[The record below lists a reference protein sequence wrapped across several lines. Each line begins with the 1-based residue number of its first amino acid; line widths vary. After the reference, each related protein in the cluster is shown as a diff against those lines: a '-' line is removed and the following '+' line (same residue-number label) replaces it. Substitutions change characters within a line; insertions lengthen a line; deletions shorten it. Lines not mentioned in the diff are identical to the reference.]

1 MKVALGQGEL
11 DEMSCAEKLDCVTS
25 ALRSRE
31 NAALMEMLMKHLR
44 FDQFRHMYDF
54 ASYDFQSLHTH
65 CLKKSLA
72 SPGRNKTKNGRQKME
87 EMRQKIKNL
96 PRVDMY
102 LTQDCTGNTGR
113 IAQINQ
119 AMQDAKN
126 IGKLAKEMVERRSIA
141 EEEKGKEDD
150 RKMKEAKTEEKR
162 KLEEKQQLEK
172 EASEK
177 RQRGKSAKKRRNKE
191 KKRKEVENTAVV
203 KSKTDEAS
211 GEKVKVKASLRST
224 ISELEMEEERAKLA
238 IASAMEEENNSS
250 LALESRLKIVQEEQE
265 HLQEEI
271 RDVEAAL
278 ESLLKRKVKIIEQEE
293 EAGREVKELE
303 ERRKDSKKLTATK
316 VNDWMEKIENVQEKL
331 KVVHQELQLVEARGR
346 GGVNSELERFMERQM
361 EELREELECPVCLE
375 VTTKAPI
382 YKCSDDHIVCRYF
395 FAV

>member
-1 MKVALGQGEL
+1 
-11 DEMSCAEKLDCVTS
+11 
-25 ALRSRE
+25 
-31 NAALMEMLMKHLR
+31 
-44 FDQFRHMYDF
+44 
-54 ASYDFQSLHTH
+54 
-65 CLKKSLA
+65 
-72 SPGRNKTKNGRQKME
+72 
-87 EMRQKIKNL
+87 
-96 PRVDMY
+96 MY
-102 LTQDCTGNTGR
+102 LTRDCTGNTGK
-113 IAQINQ
+113 IAQISQ

-126 IGKLAKEMVERRSIA
+126 IGKLAKDMEERRRMA

-150 RKMKEAKTEEKR
+150 RKMKEAKTEEKK
-162 KLEEKQQLEK
+162 KLDEKQQLEK

-177 RQRGKSAKKRRNKE
+177 RKRGKSAKKRRNKE
-191 KKRKEVENTAVV
+191 KKRKEVENTNVG
-203 KSKTDEAS
+203 SKMDEAP

-271 RDVEAAL
+271 GDVEAAL

-303 ERRKDSKKLTATK
+303 ERRQDSKKLTATK
-316 VNDWMEKIENVQEKL
+316 INDWMEKIENVQEKL

-382 YKCSDDHIVCRYF
+382 YKCSDDHIICRF
-395 FAV
+395 IFAV